1 MHRRIETSSP
11 RRNMAE
17 MSYGDDHN
25 RTLNSL
31 REVVLYC
38 IASFGP
44 ERAMFASDFRV
55 TGLHATFD
63 QTYGGFKTIVSE
75 FSADEQRAIFFD
87 NAKRTYCIDLE
98 CA

>member
-1 MHRRIETSSP
+1 MAMITTGLSTAYERSSC
-11 RRNMAE
+11 
-17 MSYGDDHN
+17 
-25 RTLNSL
+25 T
-31 REVVLYC
+31 VLP
-38 IASFGP
+38 ASGRSGRCSPAIFP
-44 ERAMFASDFRV
+44 V